1 MNDTWFKERKYAWIG
16 LAALWIIGFIGAL
29 LRFIMATYQVQISQ
43 DLNISRSLISMA
55 WSNQPTNAA
64 LCTPIGGWIADRY
77 GPKKLMLLSTM
88 FSSLGTSIVFCGA

>member
-55 WSNQPTNAA
+55 LVNQPTN
-64 LCTPIGGWIADRY
+64 CSIMHPNRRMDC
-77 GPKKLMLLSTM
+77 GPLWT
-88 FSSLGTSIVFCGA
+88 